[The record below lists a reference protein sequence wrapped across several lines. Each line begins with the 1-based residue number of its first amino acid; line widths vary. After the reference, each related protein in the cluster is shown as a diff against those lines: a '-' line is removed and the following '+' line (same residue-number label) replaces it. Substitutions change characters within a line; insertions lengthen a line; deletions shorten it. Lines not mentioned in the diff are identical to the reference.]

1 MGLHNLR
8 ELTGQLLEHGMDP
21 NRPAAVLS
29 QGFSPEA
36 ARYDGT
42 VATIADIAREAQ
54 APAITIIGEVT
65 RMNLRDDGL
74 KRLAGMEVEIA
85 GTKDFNRKLGVM
97 LRAAGARVKET
108 EVIRMINNPEGL
120 CQDLTGY
127 SWITLTSPNGVR
139 ALAQALALRG
149 SDLSAL
155 TDIKT
160 ACVGPGT
167 ANVLTEYG
175 WKADLV
181 PKAHSA
187 AGLAEELV
195 GLLKED
201 DRVLLI
207 QGVTASPDLAD
218 GLEAA
223 GISHDSCVLYRTEEV
238 TISEHD
244 DIPDLIVFS
253 SALAAKAFLKRREVP
268 VTATVIC
275 MGKKAAEAAAAQT
288 DAVIKVT
295 KQSDLHGLVEL
306 ILLSAGP
313 EQEGK

>member
-1 MGLHNLR
+1 M
-8 ELTGQLLEHGMDP
+8 
-21 NRPAAVLS
+21 
-29 QGFSPEA
+29 
-36 ARYDGT
+36 
-42 VATIADIAREAQ
+42 
-54 APAITIIGEVT
+54 
-65 RMNLRDDGL
+65 
-74 KRLAGMEVEIA
+74 AGKSVEIA

-97 LRAAGARVKET
+97 LRAAGAAVKET
-108 EVIRMINNPEGL
+108 EAIRIINNPEGL

-155 TDIKT
+155 NDIKT

-167 ANVLTEYG
+167 ANMLAEFG
-175 WKADLV
+175 CQADLV
-181 PKAHSA
+181 PKSHSA
-187 AGLAEELV
+187 AGLAEELAAI
-195 GLLKED
+195 LKED

-207 QGVTASPDLAD
+207 QGETASPDLAD
-218 GLEAA
+218 GLWEA

-238 TISEHD
+238 NIPEQG
-244 DIPDLIVFS
+244 DIPDFIVFS
-253 SALAAKAFLKRREVP
+253 SALAANAYLRRREVP
-268 VTATVIC
+268 ATVTVIC

-295 KQSDLHGLVEL
+295 KQSDLHGLCEL
-306 ILLSAGP
+306 ILLSGDS